1 MKANRSLSAAGRMV
15 GIALLLSVIAA
26 CSSQREAAPAPT
38 PKATPRVAPPP
49 PPPPPPRA
57 TNWRDMPATPGT
69 WRWSMEGN
77 RSVARFGNDVLVL
90 SCNREAGTV
99 TLIRPGEAQGA
110 VPMTVLA
117 SSGNRNLTA
126 QAIAGPPPV
135 VALTLPA
142 RDAVLDA
149 MAFSRGR
156 FAVETAGLPTIY
168 VPSWPEVSRVIEDC
182 R

>member
-1 MKANRSLSAAGRMV
+1 
-15 GIALLLSVIAA
+15 
-26 CSSQREAAPAPT
+26 
-38 PKATPRVAPPP
+38 
-49 PPPPPPRA
+49 
-57 TNWRDMPATPGT
+57 MPATPGT
-69 WRWSMEGN
+69 WRWRMEGN
-77 RSVARFGNDVLVL
+77 RSVARFANDVLVL

-99 TLIRPGEAQGA
+99 TLIRPGGAQGA

-117 SSGNRNLTA
+117 SSGNRTLTA
-126 QAIAGPPPV
+126 QAIVGPPPV